1 MEGESGSK
9 DGIIGAME
17 RNKNLYRYSFIF
29 SVSVG
34 LVLGSGFLV
43 RAATSITELSAA
55 DKKAIEDKQDKLD
68 EIKAKIKAYNQ
79 IIDLKQRQ
87 GSTLA
92 TQIQSLEAQAA
103 KLELEIRDNQSRI
116 ENLAGEIGSL
126 EKRIA
131 DKEMLILSQKRLLS
145 ELMRSAS
152 GQSSIGIARLIMESN
167 DESGWTMKDDER
179 VAQTSGRLGEL
190 LEEIRM
196 TKQELENEQTVLEH
210 KKAEADSVQEQ
221 LAKQNDYLEST
232 KDTKASL
239 LSKTQSEVKKYNTIV
254 DQLEEERD
262 AIENEIESLESTK
275 IGELNLKDMPAF
287 KHGLLGY
294 PVKKVTF
301 SQGYGKTAF
310 AKTSKFYGTSGF
322 HNGLDFAMPTGTS
335 VLAAAD
341 GKVVATG
348 NNGRYAYGRWI
359 AIDHGNGIVTMYG
372 HLSSV
377 VKSKGST
384 VKRGDTIAKSGNTG
398 NSTGPH
404 LHFTVFSA
412 KSFEIVPSKSVKS
425 VKDIPVGATVNP
437 KNYLP

>member
-1 MEGESGSK
+1 
-9 DGIIGAME
+9 ME

-29 SVSVG
+29 AVSVG
-34 LVLGSGFLV
+34 LVLSSGFWV
-43 RAATSITELSAA
+43 RAATSITELSDAE
-55 DKKAIEDKQDKLD
+55 KKAIEDKQDKLD

-92 TQIQSLEAQAA
+92 TQIQSLEAQAN
-103 KLELEIRDNQSRI
+103 KLELEINDNQARI
-116 ENLAGEIGSL
+116 ENLTGEIGSL

-221 LAKQNDYLEST
+221 LSKQNDYLEST
-232 KDTKASL
+232 KDAKASL
-239 LSKTQSEVKKYNTIV
+239 PSKTQSEVKKNITIV

-310 AKTSKFYGTSGF
+310 AKTSKFYGSSGF

-348 NNGRYAYGRWI
+348 NNGRYAYGRWM
-359 AIDHGNGIVTMYG
+359 AIDHGKGIVTMYG

-384 VKRGDTIAKSGNTG
+384 VKKGDTIAKSGNTG

>member
-1 MEGESGSK
+1 
-9 DGIIGAME
+9 ME

-29 SVSVG
+29 AVSVG
-34 LVLGSGFLV
+34 LVLSSGFWV
-43 RAATSITELSAA
+43 RAATSITELSDAE
-55 DKKAIEDKQDKLD
+55 KKAIEDKQDKLD

-92 TQIQSLEAQAA
+92 TQIQSLEAQAN
-103 KLELEIRDNQSRI
+103 KLELEINDNQARI
-116 ENLAGEIGSL
+116 ENLTGEIGSL

-221 LAKQNDYLEST
+221 LSKQNDYLEST

-262 AIENEIESLESTK
+262 AIENEIEALESTK

-310 AKTSKFYGTSGF
+310 AKTSKFYGSSGF

-348 NNGRYAYGRWI
+348 NNGRYAYGRWM

-384 VKRGDTIAKSGNTG
+384 VKKGDTIAKSGNTG

>member
-1 MEGESGSK
+1 
-9 DGIIGAME
+9 ME

>member
-1 MEGESGSK
+1 
-9 DGIIGAME
+9 ME

-29 SVSVG
+29 AVSVG
-34 LVLGSGFLV
+34 LVLSSGFWV
-43 RAATSITELSAA
+43 REAA
-55 DKKAIEDKQDKLD
+55 DMGLSDAEKKAIEDKQDKLD

-92 TQIQSLEAQAA
+92 TQIQSLEAQAN
-103 KLELEIRDNQSRI
+103 KLELEINDNRARI
-116 ENLAGEIGSL
+116 ENLTGEIGSL

-131 DKEMLILSQKRLLS
+131 AKELMILSQRRLLS

-310 AKTSKFYGTSGF
+310 AKTSKFYGSSGF

-335 VLAAAD
+335 VLTAAD

-348 NNGRYAYGRWI
+348 NNGRYAYGRWM

-384 VKRGDTIAKSGNTG
+384 VKKGDTIAKSGNTG

>member
-1 MEGESGSK
+1 
-9 DGIIGAME
+9 ME
-17 RNKNLYRYSFIF
+17 RNKNLYQYSFVF
-29 SVSVG
+29 AVSVG
-34 LVLGSGFLV
+34 LVLSSGFWV
-43 RAATSITELSAA
+43 RAATSATELSDAE
-55 DKKAIEDKQDKLD
+55 KKAIEDKQDKLD

-92 TQIQSLEAQAA
+92 TQIQSLEAQAG
-103 KLELEIRDNQSRI
+103 KLELEINDNQARI
-116 ENLAGEIGSL
+116 ENLTGEIGSL

-131 DKEMLILSQKRLLS
+131 AKELMILSQKRLLS

-152 GQSSIGIARLIMESN
+152 GQSSIGITRLIMEPN

-310 AKTSKFYGTSGF
+310 AKTSKFYGSSGF

-348 NNGRYAYGRWI
+348 NNGRYAYGRWM

-384 VKRGDTIAKSGNTG
+384 VKKGDTIAKSGNTG

>member
-1 MEGESGSK
+1 MVCVPS
-9 DGIIGAME
+9 A
-17 RNKNLYRYSFIF
+17 KN
-29 SVSVG
+29 
-34 LVLGSGFLV
+34 
-43 RAATSITELSAA
+43 ITELSDAE
-55 DKKAIEDKQDKLD
+55 KKAIEDKQDKLD

-92 TQIQSLEAQAA
+92 TQIQSLESQAN
-103 KLELEIRDNQSRI
+103 KLELEINDNQARI
-116 ENLAGEIGSL
+116 ENLTGEIGSL

-221 LAKQNDYLEST
+221 LSKQNDYLEST

-310 AKTSKFYGTSGF
+310 AKTSKFYGSSGF

-348 NNGRYAYGRWI
+348 NNGRYAYGRWM

-384 VKRGDTIAKSGNTG
+384 VKKGDTIAKSGNTG

>member
-1 MEGESGSK
+1 
-9 DGIIGAME
+9 ME

-29 SVSVG
+29 AVSVG
-34 LVLGSGFLV
+34 LVLSSGFWV
-43 RAATSITELSAA
+43 RAATSITELSDAE
-55 DKKAIEDKQDKLD
+55 KKAIEDKQDKLD

-92 TQIQSLEAQAA
+92 TQIQSLEAQAN
-103 KLELEIRDNQSRI
+103 KLELEINDNQARI
-116 ENLAGEIGSL
+116 ENLTGEIGSL

-131 DKEMLILSQKRLLS
+131 DKEMLVLAQKRLLS

-221 LAKQNDYLEST
+221 LSKQNDYLEST

-294 PVKKVTF
+294 PVKNVTF

-310 AKTSKFYGTSGF
+310 AKTSKFYGSSGF

-348 NNGRYAYGRWI
+348 NNGRYAYGRWM

-384 VKRGDTIAKSGNTG
+384 VKKGDTIAKSGNTG

>member
-1 MEGESGSK
+1 
-9 DGIIGAME
+9 ME

-29 SVSVG
+29 AVSVG
-34 LVLGSGFLV
+34 LVLSSGFWV
-43 RAATSITELSAA
+43 RAATSITELSDAE
-55 DKKAIEDKQDKLD
+55 KKAIEDKQDKLD

-92 TQIQSLEAQAA
+92 TQIQSLEAQAN
-103 KLELEIRDNQSRI
+103 KLELEINDNQARI
-116 ENLAGEIGSL
+116 ENLTGEIGSL

-221 LAKQNDYLEST
+221 LSKQNDYLEST

-310 AKTSKFYGTSGF
+310 AKTSKFYGSSGF

-348 NNGRYAYGRWI
+348 NNGRYAYGRWM

-384 VKRGDTIAKSGNTG
+384 VKKGDTIAKSGNTG

>member
-1 MEGESGSK
+1 
-9 DGIIGAME
+9 ME

-29 SVSVG
+29 AVSVG
-34 LVLGSGFLV
+34 LVLSSGFWV
-43 RAATSITELSAA
+43 RAATSITELSDAE
-55 DKKAIEDKQDKLD
+55 KKAIEDKQDKLD

-92 TQIQSLEAQAA
+92 TQIQSLEAQAN
-103 KLELEIRDNQSRI
+103 KLELEINDNQARI
-116 ENLAGEIGSL
+116 ENLTGEIGSL

-221 LAKQNDYLEST
+221 LSKQNDYLEST

-275 IGELNLKDMPAF
+275 IGELNISPDLLKS
-287 KHGLLGY
+287 LLT
-294 PVKKVTF
+294 K
-301 SQGYGKTAF
+301 
-310 AKTSKFYGTSGF
+310 
-322 HNGLDFAMPTGTS
+322 
-335 VLAAAD
+335 
-341 GKVVATG
+341 
-348 NNGRYAYGRWI
+348 
-359 AIDHGNGIVTMYG
+359 
-372 HLSSV
+372 
-377 VKSKGST
+377 
-384 VKRGDTIAKSGNTG
+384 
-398 NSTGPH
+398 
-404 LHFTVFSA
+404 
-412 KSFEIVPSKSVKS
+412 
-425 VKDIPVGATVNP
+425 
-437 KNYLP
+437 

>member
-1 MEGESGSK
+1 
-9 DGIIGAME
+9 ME
-17 RNKNLYRYSFIF
+17 RNKNLYQYSFIF
-29 SVSVG
+29 AVSVG
-34 LVLGSGFLV
+34 LVFGSGFWV

-116 ENLAGEIGSL
+116 ENLVGEIGSL

-145 ELMRSAS
+145 ELMRSVS

-190 LEEIRM
+190 LEEIRV
-196 TKQELENEQTVLEH
+196 TKQELENEQVVLEH

-221 LAKQNDYLEST
+221 LSKQNDYLEST

-310 AKTSKFYGTSGF
+310 AKKSKFYGTSGF

-341 GKVVATG
+341 GKVIATG
-348 NNGRYAYGRWI
+348 NNGRYAYGRWM

-377 VKSKGST
+377 AKSKGST

>member
-1 MEGESGSK
+1 M
-9 DGIIGAME
+9 
-17 RNKNLYRYSFIF
+17 
-29 SVSVG
+29 G
-34 LVLGSGFLV
+34 LSD
-43 RAATSITELSAA
+43 AE
-55 DKKAIEDKQDKLD
+55 KKAIEDKQDKLD

-92 TQIQSLEAQAA
+92 TQIQSLEAQAN
-103 KLELEIRDNQSRI
+103 KLELEINNNQARI
-116 ENLAGEIGSL
+116 ENLTGEIGSL

-131 DKEMLILSQKRLLS
+131 DKELMILSQRRLLS
-145 ELMRSAS
+145 ELMRSVS
-152 GQSSIGIARLIMESN
+152 GQSSIGIIRLITEPN
-167 DESGWTMKDDER
+167 GESGWTLKDDER

-221 LAKQNDYLEST
+221 LSKQNDYLEST

-301 SQGYGKTAF
+301 SQGYGKTSF
-310 AKTSKFYGTSGF
+310 AKTSKFYGSSGF

-348 NNGRYAYGRWI
+348 NNGRYAYGRWM

-377 VKSKGST
+377 VKSRGST
-384 VKRGDTIAKSGNTG
+384 VKRGDTIAKSGSTG